1 MKEFLVMTELFFVRA
16 EFLEV
21 FTVHTSLLHVQ
32 VLFCQGLIL
41 RGFHCAYIIAAC
53 ASFTLTCHCS

>member
-32 VLFCQGLIL
+32 VL
-41 RGFHCAYIIAAC
+41 H
-53 ASFTLTCHCS
+53 